1 MAVPRPK
8 CAAAVVTDVL
18 VVRLADHSQ
27 PYERLPQPVAVQ
39 AELAV
44 EEGGAGRGL
53 LGLAGL
59 RLLDR
64 LPGASPGDDHDPVVV
79 GEDHVAGADD
89 LAVDRDR
96 HVHRAAGGLDG
107 ALRRDGT
114 RPGGEA
120 HVAQLL
126 GVADAG
132 VHDDPAH
139 PALLEG
145 GREQLA
151 EQAVRA
157 RGGGGDDE
165 DVALAAL
172 LHRGVD
178 HEVVAGPAQH
188 GDGGTGDPHALL
200 DGADPR
206 AQQPGPSHGL
216 AHGRDAEPGQRV
228 DVLQLRLRGSVTM
241 TPLMPAPARSAGRG
255 ACTPRPA
262 SGGPGPGWDRRC
274 A

>member
-1 MAVPRPK
+1 MAVPRPEVR
-8 CAAAVVTDVL
+8 CRGRHGRTRRTTCGPPPAVRASPAT
-18 VVRLADHSQ
+18 RSG
-27 PYERLPQPVAVQ
+27 P
-39 AELAV
+39 
-44 EEGGAGRGL
+44 GRVGRR
-53 LGLAGL
+53 GRRRGS
-59 RLLDR
+59 RPPWPR
-64 LPGASPGDDHDPVVV
+64 GPPPSRPSPGRVPGDDHDPVVV
-79 GEDHVAGADD
+79 GEDHVAGVDD

-145 GREQLA
+145 GREQLT

-188 GDGGTGDPHALL
+188 GDGGTGDPYALL

-228 DVLQLRLRGSVTM
+228 DVLQLRLRGVGDDD
-241 TPLMPAPARSAGRG
+241 AAH
-255 ACTPRPA
+255 A
-262 SGGPGPGWDRRC
+262 SSC
-274 A
+274 AICG